1 MTRLQDIID
10 AYSQHPIHPTEA
22 AERDDE
28 DDEDDEDDN
37 NSESDDEPI
46 HEGDVAAHLRVTAEE
61 IADRP
66 GVGILCYN
74 LRFVRG
80 FSIL

>member
-10 AYSQHPIHPTEA
+10 AYSQRPIHPTEA
-22 AERDDE
+22 AER
-28 DDEDDEDDN
+28 DDEDDN